1 MVTNLLRQVAAGTPS
16 TTSSATRRSAGE
28 RREDIIAEA
37 IRHFARAGFN
47 AASTDAI
54 ARDAGISQPYLFRLF
69 GTKKDLFL
77 ACHQR
82 VHDRVVA
89 TFRRAAEGLEPAD
102 RLMAMGG
109 AYVELL
115 SDRDLLLFQ
124 MQSYAACGDP
134 DIRAQVRGRYV
145 ELIRDVNAISE
156 AGPADVWLFCS
167 TGMLLNV
174 IASLELEAVAGD
186 EPWIAQW
193 LAPGELLAELRGE
206 TWSQDDED

>member
-1 MVTNLLRQVAAGTPS
+1 MVTE
-16 TTSSATRRSAGE
+16 TSSTPPRRSAGE

-37 IRHFARAGFN
+37 IRHFARSGYN

-82 VHDRVVA
+82 VHERVVA
-89 TFRRAAEGLEPAD
+89 NFRRAAQGLEPVD
-102 RLMAMGG
+102 RLMAMGA
-109 AYVELL
+109 AYIELL
-115 SDRDLLLFQ
+115 ADRDALLFQ
-124 MQSYAACGDP
+124 MQSYAACADP
-134 DIRAQVRGRYV
+134 DIRAQVRARYV
-145 ELIRDVNAISE
+145 ELIRDVREISE

-167 TGMLLNV
+167 SGMLLNV
-174 IASLELEAVAGD
+174 IASLDLEAVAGE
-186 EPWIAQW
+186 EPWLAQW

-206 TWSQDDED
+206 AWEKGDEVC